1 MVQRGR
7 TTVSRIGALAAAV
20 ALSAA
25 FALTVA
31 CAAAADREV
40 DTEAGKLGVETVVG
54 GLDHP
59 WGLTFLPDGRMLVTE
74 RAGRLRLVA
83 GGALSK
89 PLSGVPMVFTQG
101 QGGLLDVAL
110 DPEFATNRLVY
121 LCYAEPGEGG
131 ASTAAGRG
139 RLDAEARGLNDFK
152 VILRQTPK
160 VGGGNH
166 FGCRLAFAPDGK
178 LFVTTGERFKFEPAQ
193 DLESGLGK
201 IFRINPDGSV
211 PPDNPFVGRSDAQP
225 AIWSYGHRN
234 VQGAAI
240 NPATGALW
248 TDEFGPRGGDE
259 LNIPKSGGN
268 YGWPIVSWGRH
279 YSGADIPDPPSRP
292 DLADAIYHWN
302 PVISPSGMTFYT
314 GALIPAWRGNLLI
327 GGLSSEGVVRL
338 VLDGDK
344 VTHEER
350 IDLDARIRNVRQGP
364 DGAVYVLT
372 DEADGAIL
380 RLAPAKAA
388 PQ

>member
-1 MVQRGR
+1 M
-7 TTVSRIGALAAAV
+7 AAALLPLPV
-20 ALSAA
+20 TA
-25 FALTVA
+25 A
-31 CAAAADREV
+31 CATAADGEV
-40 DTEAGKLGVETVVG
+40 ATETGKIRFEAVAG

-74 RAGRLRLVA
+74 RPGRLRLVA
-83 GGALSK
+83 GGTLSK
-89 PLSGVPMVFTQG
+89 PLSGVPPVFASG

-110 DPEFATNRLVY
+110 DPDFVTNRYVY
-121 LCYAEPGEGG
+121 LCYAEPGEDG
-131 ASTAAGRG
+131 ASTVAGRG
-139 RLDAEARGLNDFK
+139 RLDAIAGGLSDFT

-166 FGCRLAFAPDGK
+166 FGCRLAFAPDGR
-178 LFVTTGERFKFEPAQ
+178 LFVTAGERFKFDPAQ

-201 IFRINPDGSV
+201 IFRINSDGSV
-211 PPDNPFVGRSDAQP
+211 PDDNPFVGRSDAQP

-240 NPATGALW
+240 NPDTGALW

-259 LNIPKSGGN
+259 LNIPKAGGN

-279 YSGADIPDPPSRP
+279 YSGADIPDPPTRP
-292 DLADAIYHWN
+292 DLIDAIYHWN

-314 GALIPAWRGNLLI
+314 AALFPAWRGNLLI

-338 VLDGDK
+338 ALDGEK

-364 DGAVYVLT
+364 DGAVYLLT
-372 DEADGAIL
+372 DEGNGEVL
-380 RLAPAKAA
+380 RLSPAATTA
-388 PQ
+388 R